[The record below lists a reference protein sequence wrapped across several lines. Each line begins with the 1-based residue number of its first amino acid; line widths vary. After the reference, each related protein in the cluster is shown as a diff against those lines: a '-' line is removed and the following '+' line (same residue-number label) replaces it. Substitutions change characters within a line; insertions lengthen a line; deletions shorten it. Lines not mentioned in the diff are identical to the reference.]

1 MHNDAQPGLPAGG
14 VRGEEVQQGGDQ
26 VRRGGG
32 DIASAIAN
40 CICVIHKSFN
50 CTNNNVQ
57 LCILAVNIFKL
68 QFGSYKR
75 YTFKNKM
82 FRCIHNKNKQNRSTF
97 TKRQMDVYTIHWTGR
112 LGHRPGVQR
121 ST

>member
-14 VRGEEVQQGGDQ
+14 VRGEEVQQGGDK

-75 YTFKNKM
+75 YTFRNKM
-82 FRCIHNKNKQNRSTF
+82 FRCIHNKNKQIYI
-97 TKRQMDVYTIHWTGR
+97 YTETDGRVHYTLDWDTG
-112 LGHRPGVQR
+112 
-121 ST
+121 T

>member
-1 MHNDAQPGLPAGG
+1 MMHSLDCQQEECGARRCSRAGIK
-14 VRGEEVQQGGDQ
+14 QGG
-26 VRRGGG
+26 GGG

-75 YTFKNKM
+75 
-82 FRCIHNKNKQNRSTF
+82 
-97 TKRQMDVYTIHWTGR
+97 
-112 LGHRPGVQR
+112 
-121 ST
+121 